1 MHSSTAPWTVLGH
14 DARMELRPILVTT
27 HAAARHD
34 MRARRMSQV
43 KFVALAMPL
52 PDEYPQAFA
61 QGTGARA
68 SYATTLRNLLS
79 RVIGRLV
86 AARP

>member
-1 MHSSTAPWTVLGH
+1 MESRRIPLTVH
-14 DARMELRPILVTT
+14 E
-27 HAAARHD
+27 AARHD
-34 MRARRMSQV
+34 LRVRRVAQV
-43 KFVALAMPL
+43 KFVALPMPL
-52 PDEYPQAFA
+52 PCEYQEAFA

-68 SYATTLRNLLS
+68 QPATTLRTLLS

>member
-1 MHSSTAPWTVLGH
+1 
-14 DARMELRPILVTT
+14 MELRPIAITS
-27 HAAARHD
+27 HAAARRD
-34 MRARRMSQV
+34 LRARHMAQV

-52 PDEYPQAFA
+52 PSDFQQALA
-61 QGTGARA
+61 QGTGAPA
-68 SYATTLRNLLS
+68 KPAATLLSLLS

>member
-1 MHSSTAPWTVLGH
+1 
-14 DARMELRPILVTT
+14 MELRPIPITSR
-27 HAAARHD
+27 HAARRDLRARH
-34 MRARRMSQV
+34 MAQV

-52 PDEYPQAFA
+52 PCEYQAVA
-61 QGTGARA
+61 QGTGAPTKM
-68 SYATTLRNLLS
+68 ATLLAFLS

>member
-1 MHSSTAPWTVLGH
+1 
-14 DARMELRPILVTT
+14 MELRPIAITP
-27 HAAARHD
+27 HAAARRD
-34 MRARRMSQV
+34 LRARHMAQV

-52 PDEYPQAFA
+52 SSDFEQALA

-68 SYATTLRNLLS
+68 TLAATLLTLLS

>member
-1 MHSSTAPWTVLGH
+1 
-14 DARMELRPILVTT
+14 MELRPIPITSR
-27 HAAARHD
+27 AAARRD
-34 MRARRMSQV
+34 LRARHIAQV

-52 PDEYPQAFA
+52 PSDLEQSLA

-68 SYATTLRNLLS
+68 NLATTLLTLLS

>member
-1 MHSSTAPWTVLGH
+1 
-14 DARMELRPILVTT
+14 MELRPIPITSR
-27 HAAARHD
+27 AAARRD
-34 MRARRMSQV
+34 LRARHMAQV

-52 PDEYPQAFA
+52 PSDLQQALA
-61 QGTGARA
+61 QGTGAGA
-68 SYATTLRNLLS
+68 QTPTLLTQLVSLLS

>member
-1 MHSSTAPWTVLGH
+1 
-14 DARMELRPILVTT
+14 MESRRISLTT
-27 HAAARHD
+27 HEAARHD
-34 MRARRMSQV
+34 LRVRRVAQV
-43 KFVALAMPL
+43 KFVALPMPI
-52 PDEYPQAFA
+52 PVDFQQALA

-68 SYATTLRNLLS
+68 KPATTLLTILS